1 MFSRSSHQLA
11 RFTPPPSFA
20 SPPPPP
26 PPPTRS
32 PLTRAAGVGGIADVK
47 NMSSDEQQGLV
58 DAQLDRQVI
67 LEVKA
72 QWYDAGSKYSFTGP
86 PPPLPFRCPLRPFPQ
101 ALVSRFTPPPPLLP
115 RFTSLLAAPVKS
127 ARDFE

>member
-1 MFSRSSHQLA
+1 
-11 RFTPPPSFA
+11 
-20 SPPPPP
+20 
-26 PPPTRS
+26 
-32 PLTRAAGVGGIADVK
+32 
-47 NMSSDEQQGLV
+47 MSSDEQQGLV

-72 QWYDAGSKYSFTGP
+72 QWYDAGSKYSFTGAP
-86 PPPLPFRCPLRPFPQ
+86 PPPSVSLPPP
-101 ALVSRFTPPPPLLP
+101 ALPTSTRFSFYTPPPLLP

>member
-1 MFSRSSHQLA
+1 MFSRSSRQLA
-11 RFTPPPSFA
+11 RFPPPPPSFA

-26 PPPTRS
+26 PPSRS

-58 DAQLDRQVI
+58 DAQVDRQVI

-72 QWYDAGSKYSFTGP
+72 QWYDAGSKYSFTGA
-86 PPPLPFRCPLRPFPQ
+86 PPPLPFRCPLQPFPR
-101 ALVSRFTPPPPLLP
+101 ALVSRFTPPPPPPAVHFVVGRASQERQGL
-115 RFTSLLAAPVKS
+115 
-127 ARDFE
+127 